1 MVVPGG
7 DAVTH
12 ATARELRGFRMKKYR
27 VEVEFQ
33 EFGWSALH
41 EAAESQGVTIEEL
54 IQHAAM
60 YYLAS
65 ADQGRISHKV
75 PAASA
80 AESPAQVGL

>member
-1 MVVPGG
+1 M
-7 DAVTH
+7 T
-12 ATARELRGFRMKKYR
+12 KYR

-65 ADQGRISHKV
+65 ADQGRVSHKV